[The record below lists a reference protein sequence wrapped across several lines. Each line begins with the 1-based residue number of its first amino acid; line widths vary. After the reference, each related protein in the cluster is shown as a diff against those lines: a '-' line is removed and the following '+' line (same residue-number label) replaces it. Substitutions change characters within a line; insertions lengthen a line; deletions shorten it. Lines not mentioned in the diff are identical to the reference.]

1 MSVLGYITCPCGIP
15 VLDVVAYKTDG
26 HCEDCHRE
34 NVNNRISDM
43 EIVGRNL
50 RVTVPAQ
57 LPTSEA
63 ELRKRAAKRK
73 ARKTPESRHNEKLRE
88 AAKQAAFKRLRD
100 LFPELF
106 EVLVA
111 DERAKRGL
119 KPWTIT
125 AALTPG
131 TAETTLTFLED
142 YAQRRDDSGAR

>member
-1 MSVLGYITCPCGIP
+1 
-15 VLDVVAYKTDG
+15 
-26 HCEDCHRE
+26 
-34 NVNNRISDM
+34 M

-73 ARKTPESRHNEKLRE
+73 ARKTPETRHNEKLRE

>member
-1 MSVLGYITCPCGIP
+1 MSVLGYAVCPCGKP
-15 VLDVVAYKTDG
+15 VLDAVAYKTDG
-26 HCEDCHRE
+26 HCEDCHRA

-43 EIVGRNL
+43 EIVGRNM
-50 RVTVPAQ
+50 RISVPVDRPRTDAGQ
-57 LPTSEA
+57 T
-63 ELRKRAAKRK
+63 RMAAKRK
-73 ARKTPESRHNEKLRE
+73 ARKTPESRHNEKQRE

-142 YAQRRDDSGAR
+142 YAQRRDDPGAR